1 MSKKKRMEI
10 EQKERRVPD
19 IRTMVMY
26 HKRPDGTVEQ
36 RCPYC
41 KRRNLKI
48 IDYDVSEEHEQ
59 RFGPFKFI
67 KKCMNPECRGLCKH
81 IGNI

>member
-1 MSKKKRMEI
+1 MGKKKRMQI
-10 EQKERRVPD
+10 EEKEKRVPD

-26 HKRPDGTVEQ
+26 HKRPDTGKIEQ

-41 KRRNLKI
+41 KSLRLRI
-48 IDYDVSEEHEQ
+48 IDYDVADENEK
-59 RFGPFKFI
+59 RFGMFKFI
-67 KKCMNPECRGLCKH
+67 KKCNSCKGLCKH